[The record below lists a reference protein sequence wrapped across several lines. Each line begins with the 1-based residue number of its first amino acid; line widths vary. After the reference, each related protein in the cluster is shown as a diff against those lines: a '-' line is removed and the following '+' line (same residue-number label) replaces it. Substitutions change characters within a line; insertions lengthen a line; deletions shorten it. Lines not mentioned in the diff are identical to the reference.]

1 MLRERQRKGARFAR
15 MLLAGMNPRPSTWS
29 LLFYLFLPG
38 AKFVMLDV
46 MVATAIHPGE
56 HLAEE
61 LGALDMSAAE
71 LARKIGVPT
80 NRVTQIL
87 NGTRA
92 ITGDT
97 ALRLGHFFGASPQ
110 FWLNLQ
116 SLYELRLAQ
125 RKAGKSIEALPRLKR
140 REPVHA

>member
-1 MLRERQRKGARFAR
+1 MGL
-15 MLLAGMNPRPSTWS
+15 
-29 LLFYLFLPG
+29 
-38 AKFVMLDV
+38 
-46 MVATAIHPGE
+46 TAIHPGE

-61 LGALDMSAAE
+61 LKELKMSAAE
-71 LARKIGVPT
+71 LARRLDVPT

-97 ALRLGHFFGASPQ
+97 ALRLAHFFSTSAE

-116 SLYELRLAQ
+116 SLYELRVAEK
-125 RKAGKSIEALPRLKR
+125 KAGKSIRALPRLR
-140 REPVHA
+140 RSEAVSVKVRPVHRG

>member
-1 MLRERQRKGARFAR
+1 
-15 MLLAGMNPRPSTWS
+15 
-29 LLFYLFLPG
+29 
-38 AKFVMLDV
+38 
-46 MVATAIHPGE
+46 VAIKYFHPGE

-61 LGALDMSAAE
+61 LKALNMSAAE
-71 LARKIGVPT
+71 LARKINVPT

-97 ALRLGHFFGASPQ
+97 ALRLAHFLGTSAE

-116 SLYELRLAQ
+116 SLYDLRLAQ
-125 RKAGKSIEALPRLKR
+125 EKAGKSIKALPTLKR
-140 REPVHA
+140 GEPAHA